1 MTATQWLIQ
10 QLLSVGRLEIQ
21 KDDYLL
27 KIIEQG
33 KEIEKIQIIDAC
45 NQTKFEDIDGMGIHE
60 TITKGEQY
68 FNKTYKNTNK

>member
-21 KDDYLL
+21 KDDYVL
-27 KIIEQG
+27 KIIEQA

-45 NQTKFEDIDGMGIHE
+45 KYGNNFEQGDLNCE
-60 TITKGEQY
+60 NY
-68 FNKTYKNTNK
+68 YNKIYKNTNK